1 MENKNKRF
9 LFDSKNYKLLLI
21 SIFILLVG
29 FFLMSGGG
37 SNDPSE
43 FNPEIYN
50 FRRIRILINS
60 IICIFLMNRYNQV
73 KTTNTDVQFCV
84 VAVKCSGD
92 GIYHRS

>member
-1 MENKNKRF
+1 MENKNRNKKF

-37 SNDPSE
+37 SSDRSI

-50 FRRIRILINS
+50 FRRIRLAPTLVIIGFLFSIFSILKKN
-60 IICIFLMNRYNQV
+60 
-73 KTTNTDVQFCV
+73 K
-84 VAVKCSGD
+84 
-92 GIYHRS
+92 

>member
-1 MENKNKRF
+1 MENKNRSKKF

-37 SNDPSE
+37 SSDPSE

-50 FRRIRILINS
+50 FRRIRLAPTLVIIGFLFSIFSILKK
-60 IICIFLMNRYNQV
+60 NR
-73 KTTNTDVQFCV
+73 
-84 VAVKCSGD
+84 
-92 GIYHRS
+92 

>member
-1 MENKNKRF
+1 MENKNRNKRF

-43 FNPEIYN
+43 FNSEIYN
-50 FRRIRILINS
+50 FRRIRLAPTLVIIGFLFSIFSILKKN
-60 IICIFLMNRYNQV
+60 
-73 KTTNTDVQFCV
+73 K
-84 VAVKCSGD
+84 
-92 GIYHRS
+92 